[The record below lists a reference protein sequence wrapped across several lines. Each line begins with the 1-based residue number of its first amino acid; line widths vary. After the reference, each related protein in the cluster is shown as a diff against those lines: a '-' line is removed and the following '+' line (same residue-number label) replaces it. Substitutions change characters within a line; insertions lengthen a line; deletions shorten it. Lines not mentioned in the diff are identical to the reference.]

1 MRNFALRCTRRNKA
15 GTIFHSKRYL
25 SSLRDDRGMEFSSS
39 KLYGCGSNMLEDTV
53 ASMNDAVEAFAARSG
68 LFYGDSREKFLELL
82 LVDQEGELADK
93 KYDLQQNP
101 IALCGLGLSA
111 YFQTSHFAHDG
122 NLALWNDFGGVA
134 NCISNAHQLSFRGRD
149 NKDEASTLP
158 PLLEIEKLHLEAFHN
173 TVYGNVALAAKI
185 YEHILRSV
193 NATDLIAI
201 RALHEIYSSMGDVY
215 NRKTFITRI
224 LPYWNHTVPG
234 YASLMSMHA
243 DALAEAGNYA
253 EAEDA
258 AMRSLSMESS
268 KSEMSIGTVCKCYL
282 ANSKPR
288 EGLRFL
294 REVEEQWDNAD
305 AIPRSFAWWRAL
317 FYLEQGNDDLALHQ
331 IDVNYGTSE
340 SRDGRPIVLEDF
352 VSSTFIFWLLYLR
365 QVDIFERLS
374 SFSENYINLILFS
387 PHNEAVLAGES
398 NSKFRIQLSLAM
410 LSVMLGNENWLE
422 LLHDKSRGESV
433 GDFFYANPHLKPNHD
448 AYNSIVPLSMYTNKS
463 ELDPKVVAETG
474 QNILKGL
481 KACKDNNA
489 DEFLKIMLPLRRHFQ
504 HGGGDFRLSIQDED
518 VLQQTILEFAS
529 RQKDTELSRALFAQR
544 SFERPH
550 SPYVWVQ
557 YSKILTAGGEE
568 DAGRAAYAYA
578 QNMGWGQKG
587 FGAH

>member
-1 MRNFALRCTRRNKA
+1 MNTHR
-15 GTIFHSKRYL
+15 L
-25 SSLRDDRGMEFSSS
+25 SSRG
-39 KLYGCGSNMLEDTV
+39 K
-53 ASMNDAVEAFAARSG
+53 DAK
-68 LFYGDSREKFLELL
+68 EK
-82 LVDQEGELADK
+82 
-93 KYDLQQNP
+93 
-101 IALCGLGLSA
+101 
-111 YFQTSHFAHDG
+111 
-122 NLALWNDFGGVA
+122 
-134 NCISNAHQLSFRGRD
+134 
-149 NKDEASTLP
+149 ASTLP

-173 TVYGNVALAAKI
+173 TVYGNVTLAAKL
-185 YEHILRSV
+185 YEHILRSI

-201 RALHEIYSSMGDVY
+201 RALYEIYSSMGDVY

-234 YASLMSMHA
+234 YASIMSMHA

-253 EAEDA
+253 EAEEA
-258 AMRSLSMESS
+258 AMNSLSMESS
-268 KSEMSIGTVCKCYL
+268 KSEMSIDTVCKCYL

-294 REVEEQWDNAD
+294 REVEEQWDSAD

-340 SRDGRPIVLEDF
+340 SRDGRPIVVEDF

-365 QVDIFERLS
+365 KVDIFERLS
-374 SFSENYINLILFS
+374 SFSENYIRLILFS
-387 PHNEAVLAGES
+387 PHNEAVLDGES

-410 LSVMLGNENWLE
+410 LSVMLGNEKWLE
-422 LLHDKSRGESV
+422 LSHDRSRGESV
-433 GDFFYANPHLKPNHD
+433 SDFFAANTHLKPASG
-448 AYNSIVPLSMYTNKS
+448 AYNSIMPLSIYTDMNG
-463 ELDPKVVAETG
+463 LDSKVVGETG

-481 KACKDNNA
+481 RAYKDDNIG
-489 DEFLKIMLPLRRHFQ
+489 DFLEIMLPLRQYFQ
-504 HGGGDFRLSIQDED
+504 HAGGDLRLSMQDED
-518 VLQQTILEFAS
+518 VLQQTILEMAA
-529 RQKDTELSRALFAQR
+529 RHTDTELSRALFAQR

-550 SPYVWVQ
+550 SPYVWQQ
-557 YSKILTAGGEE
+557 YSRVLTFAGEE